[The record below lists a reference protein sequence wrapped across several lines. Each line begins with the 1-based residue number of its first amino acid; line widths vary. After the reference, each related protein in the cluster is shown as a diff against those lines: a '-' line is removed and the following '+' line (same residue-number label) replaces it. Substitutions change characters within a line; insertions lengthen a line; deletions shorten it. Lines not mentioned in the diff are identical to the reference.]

1 MYIPQIKNFG
11 KIMKLASIF
20 KEMLLEIG
28 EKTYDISEPVI
39 SKSGPRKNVVK
50 YFFTSGNDAEY
61 EVVFKSEYLSGA
73 TDHKWETTIS
83 FDKVRGDD
91 DEEIYAFFGSDEEH
105 SETGEGDAIAII
117 YTVAKAVKAF
127 IEEFKPEFL
136 TYSGS
141 LSGKELSALSD
152 PDRKADAVKATT
164 IRDRIYDRIVSKM
177 ASGFPDYTYK
187 RSGYNMDIF
196 YNKELPVPGHHEIFD
211 YPAAKK

>member
-1 MYIPQIKNFG
+1 
-11 KIMKLASIF
+11 MKLASIF

-50 YFFTSGNDAEY
+50 YFFTSGNGSDY
-61 EVVFKSEYLSGA
+61 EVVFKSELDSKFI
-73 TDHKWETTIS
+73 DPFWQSSKHRWLTTIS
-83 FDKVRGDD
+83 FDVVRDSSEEEPEEPGDP
-91 DEEIYAFFGSDEEH
+91 FFDSDEEH
-105 SETGEGDAIAII
+105 SETGEGDAIAVI
-117 YTVAKAVKAF
+117 YTVVKAIKAF

-141 LSGKELSALSD
+141 LSGKELTKNLTDKDST
-152 PDRKADAVKATT
+152 V
-164 IRDRIYDRIVSKM
+164 RDRIYDRIIDNAVKK
-177 ASGFPDYTYK
+177 GEFPADYSRDRK
-187 RSGYNMDIF
+187 GSNMHIF

>member
-1 MYIPQIKNFG
+1 MIKLLN
-11 KIMKLASIF
+11 LF
-20 KEMLLEIG
+20 KESLLEDIQALKEIG
-28 EKTYDISEPVI
+28 EKTYDISKPVI
-39 SKSGPRKNVVK
+39 SKSGPGKNVVK
-50 YFFTSGNDAEY
+50 YFFTSANDSEY

-73 TDHKWETTIS
+73 NDHKWETEIS

-152 PDRKADAVKATT
+152 PDRKADVIKATT
-164 IRDRIYDRIVSKM
+164 VRDRIYDKIVSKM
-177 ASGFPDYTYK
+177 AKEIPDYSYD

-196 YNKELPVPGHHEIFD
+196 YNKELPVPGHNKIFD
-211 YPAAKK
+211 YPTK